1 MNLATIALM
10 ILRMYSSIGS
20 GIQVSHYEVMHHIII
35 LVFHAI
41 RLVQK
46 GIDQLLHLQICL

>member
-1 MNLATIALM
+1 M
-10 ILRMYSSIGS
+10 ISRIYSSIGS
-20 GIQVSHYEVMHHIII
+20 GIQVSHYGVMHHIII

-46 GIDQLLHLQICL
+46 GIDQPLHLQICL

>member
-1 MNLATIALM
+1 M
-10 ILRMYSSIGS
+10 ISRIYSSIGS
-20 GIQVSHYEVMHHIII
+20 GIQVSHYGVMNHIII

-46 GIDQLLHLQICL
+46 GIDQPLYLQICL

>member
-1 MNLATIALM
+1 M
-10 ILRMYSSIGS
+10 ISRIYSSIGS
-20 GIQVSHYEVMHHIII
+20 GIQVSHYGVMNHII

-46 GIDQLLHLQICL
+46 GIDQPLYLQICL